1 MYGPHMGMPYL
12 GAAPSE
18 YMGHPG
24 DYAAVPHHPHLAEGM
39 RGPRPSKK
47 QKRSGAHIPPI
58 GAAAVAGSTERKVK
72 QEAEG
77 GVGGRPAEGTADDA
91 FLDILSFDDV
101 DRFFVD
107 EANECTPVVDG
118 RTGREVPD
126 APQIPHDH
134 CAQQSQTQQPARGY
148 GEEEGETEGWFVGGW
163 GLDESAEAE
172 SEVDVEPLEG
182 SPTAGDASGA
192 TSESAAALNPP
203 KAQLGK
209 RPRAEDVFGSN
220 SGGPAAEGVDAEGG
234 MAVKLGSRKELQQ
247 QSPSLRLNYE
257 DVISAWSDQAPE
269 GQSPWIEQEEEEGA
283 SAEKRDG
290 LNRPL
295 LANLP
300 GLATASPSLPGCA
313 QDTDVASP
321 GEQWGEQQHEQQ
333 PAMDSDT
340 FELFSNE
347 GREARVMRYRE
358 KRRNRLYSKKIRYE
372 VRKVNADQRPRVK
385 GEEVLELMRMG
396 EGGGMDDMWTDD
408 EARTW
413 SDAGRDDWSDAEDW
427 GAAEEWRVRD
437 AWGEKEKWGGDKEL
451 NGREEW
457 GDTENWRAGA
467 DRERLAFAEQQQAGL
482 PYAVGLASVQQ
493 PLDLL
498 WADELSGGQWDGG
511 GEMMGEST
519 GLMGLESVG
528 ERQREEGG
536 DGEGGGRKKR
546 EKGAKVKVVD
556 LGRLKE
562 KLEGF
567 CEEQGLE
574 PGTMPTR
581 GILRAARRS
590 DIEKEIQ
597 FAGGVHAVAQKLN
610 MQVARK
616 TERGRLGEDFEKW
629 GGLHEVARML
639 DLLPRFKRPRNPRS
653 GKTAALEKQAE
664 EEVVEG
670 KANSVVTSASSGE
683 EAEWAVAN
691 KREKAKKDYP
701 GQVLIRHPQP
711 PPPTMLLPV
720 GAGSIE
726 AKFAAQHGEIQ
737 QLLTE
742 NQRLAATHVALRQ
755 ELAAAQGEIQRTKAT
770 LAAVQMEKDQ
780 AVRGIM
786 EHKAKLEADLRA
798 VEPLRGELHRARME
812 LQALQARGGEAEAGR
827 AEMQRQM
834 SAMGGD
840 MQRMRSDLEGMRQEL
855 MQARNMRA
863 LALACVTPLVCNTP
877 PQFPTRLLT
886 LSVHHPPTSSHCP
899 FTTHPP
905 PHTVRSPPTH
915 LLTLFVHHPPTS
927 SHCPFTTHPPPH
939 TVRSPPTHL
948 LTLSVH
954 RPPTSSHCPFTA
966 HPPPHTLHYQ
976 HVPTHS
982 STACGAATTTV
993 RVVVAGVVGWASR
1006 DAAERERR
1014 AAMEAGRAA

>member
-134 CAQQSQTQQPARGY
+134 CAQQSQTQQPARGLTATNPGLEEFIISY

-467 DRERLAFAEQQQAGL
+467 DRERERERALEAQVQGQIRGHEADLSGLAFAEQQQAGL

-616 TERGRLGEDFEKW
+616 PRGYWDDLANLKQEVLQFQMDHNLPHNKMPSRMLLQKHGRGDLARTFEKW

-701 GQVLIRHPQP
+701 V
-711 PPPTMLLPV
+711 
-720 GAGSIE
+720 
-726 AKFAAQHGEIQ
+726 K
-737 QLLTE
+737 
-742 NQRLAATHVALRQ
+742 
-755 ELAAAQGEIQRTKAT
+755 
-770 LAAVQMEKDQ
+770 AAVPNKS
-780 AVRGIM
+780 
-786 EHKAKLEADLRA
+786 KK
-798 VEPLRGELHRARME
+798 
-812 LQALQARGGEAEAGR
+812 
-827 AEMQRQM
+827 
-834 SAMGGD
+834 
-840 MQRMRSDLEGMRQEL
+840 
-855 MQARNMRA
+855 
-863 LALACVTPLVCNTP
+863 
-877 PQFPTRLLT
+877 
-886 LSVHHPPTSSHCP
+886 
-899 FTTHPP
+899 
-905 PHTVRSPPTH
+905 
-915 LLTLFVHHPPTS
+915 
-927 SHCPFTTHPPPH
+927 
-939 TVRSPPTHL
+939 
-948 LTLSVH
+948 
-954 RPPTSSHCPFTA
+954 
-966 HPPPHTLHYQ
+966 
-976 HVPTHS
+976 
-982 STACGAATTTV
+982 
-993 RVVVAGVVGWASR
+993 
-1006 DAAERERR
+1006 
-1014 AAMEAGRAA
+1014 